1 MMMTVAMNLKGLTK
15 AELIKEI
22 ERLKGKSKKQKNPN
36 IIDPKRA
43 RPNQSIIAGM
53 DILKDDLLVV
63 DEAKRIAYVHPEVK
77 IVANKIRIH
86 GYATRNFK
94 KGQPVRMHHWFDYEP
109 S

>member
-1 MMMTVAMNLKGLTK
+1 MNLRSLTK
-15 AELIKEI
+15 AELIAEI
-22 ERLKGKSKKQKNPN
+22 ERLNGKPKKSPKV
-36 IIDPKRA
+36 IRPKRCKD
-43 RPNQSIIAGM
+43 PGVIKAGM

-77 IVANKIRIH
+77 IVPNKIRIH